1 MTLKGKPVTGKSQN
15 GGQDGQ
21 QDNRVRDAIAVL
33 LEAIDEDPGREGL
46 RDTPNR
52 VAEMY
57 AHLFS
62 GTGSDPQDA
71 IDAIFEA
78 DEGDPVV
85 LRDVPFH
92 SICEHHMLPFFG
104 KAQLGYIPN
113 GKIAGLSKLA
123 RALDLACRRLQVQ
136 ERLTGQVADSIFK
149 ALSPKGVAVELEA
162 EHLCMSMRGVEIPG
176 NRVVTT
182 AIRGSFDGAPLDA
195 QGLLEIMRRR

>member
-1 MTLKGKPVTGKSQN
+1 MTLKEMVVP
-15 GGQDGQ
+15 
-21 QDNRVRDAIAVL
+21 DNRVRAAIAAL
-33 LEAIDEDPGREGL
+33 LEAIGEDPAREGL

-57 AHLFS
+57 THLFS
-62 GTGSDPQDA
+62 GVGSDPQEA
-71 IDAIFEA
+71 IDAIFDA
-78 DEGDPVV
+78 DHSDPVV
-85 LRDVPFH
+85 LLDVPFH
-92 SICEHHMLPFFG
+92 SICEHHLLPFFG
-104 KAQLGYIPN
+104 KAQIGYIPN

-149 ALSPKGVAVELEA
+149 ALNPWGVAVELEA

-182 AIRGSFDGAPLDA
+182 AVRGSFDGAPLDA
-195 QGLLEIMRRR
+195 HGLLEIMRQK

>member
-1 MTLKGKPVTGKSQN
+1 MTLKGKVANDSW
-15 GGQDGQ
+15 
-21 QDNRVRDAIAVL
+21 QDNRVRDAITAL
-33 LEAIDEDPGREGL
+33 LEAIGEDPGREGL

-57 AHLFS
+57 AQLLS
-62 GTGSDPQDA
+62 GVDSDPQEA

-78 DEGDPVV
+78 DHSDPVV

-104 KAQLGYIPN
+104 KAQLGYIPD

-149 ALSPKGVAVELEA
+149 ALSPRGVAVELEA
-162 EHLCMSMRGVEIPG
+162 EHLCMSMRGVELPG

-182 AIRGSFDGAPLDA
+182 AIRGSFEGSPFDA
-195 QGLLEIMRRR
+195 HDLLEIMRRK